1 MDTTHSGISRL
12 VRGHKYL
19 SDDERRRFLE
29 AARLAPR
36 PPDQKSF
43 ALTLAHTGARVSEAL
58 TNLPGDIDRE
68 ATAIRVRNLKRCAER
83 WHEIPVP
90 PELLRALELFH
101 AVRSTPAKAAGKPL

>member
-1 MDTTHSGISRL
+1 MSVVASSRPHAWR
-12 VRGHKYL
+12 RGRPTRRASL
-19 SDDERRRFLE
+19 SRSPTL
-29 AARLAPR
+29 
-36 PPDQKSF
+36 

-83 WHEIPVP
+83 WHEVPVP